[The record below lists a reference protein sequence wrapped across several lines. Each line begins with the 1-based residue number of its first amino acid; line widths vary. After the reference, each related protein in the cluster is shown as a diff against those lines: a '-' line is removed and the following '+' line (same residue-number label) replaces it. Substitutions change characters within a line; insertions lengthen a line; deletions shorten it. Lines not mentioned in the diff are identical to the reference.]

1 MDFIASN
8 PVLMLIGTIALALV
22 LLSWI
27 LFVRKPK
34 PRKVR
39 YQLAVTITPR
49 EFKALHYLQAAFP
62 DAAVLAQR
70 PLRSL
75 VSPRS
80 TGNSDAAK
88 KALQALDGLAVD
100 FVICNDGGKPAYAF
114 DLDAPGSKIVSEDAR
129 RNAAHKNGILKS
141 AGVRLILLKGDPG
154 QWPTPAEFRLK
165 LALAALQPLTPAGEP
180 EVYEG
185 LMDSTIKTPS
195 SHFQESSIMGMSV
208 LMTLEGDD
216 AEAAWRAARN

>member
-1 MDFIASN
+1 MDSFCPEAQTPESALSTRRDHNAPAIQ
-8 PVLMLIGTIALALV
+8 GTAL
-22 LLSWI
+22 
-27 LFVRKPK
+27 
-34 PRKVR
+34 
-39 YQLAVTITPR
+39 
-49 EFKALHYLQAAFP
+49 
-62 DAAVLAQR
+62 
-70 PLRSL
+70 
-75 VSPRS
+75 SPS
-80 TGNSDAAK
+80 GNSDAAK